1 VRSSEGADGA
11 TVDHPDRSLARRLS
25 GGFEIDAAGQPTI
38 RVTPSGDGW
47 RIDGGEGLRGW
58 TLRRTTSGAE
68 GFVLIGADG
77 RTEAGRTMPL
87 VGAGREAGLKFLM
100 LDDGRLFRI
109 VLCGP
114 RQGGFELLGW
124 ELPGAYLAA
133 QPVENG
139 WTIVPTPACG
149 GLEGLSV
156 RTISILF
163 AAEILDAEEPLRP
176 EAT

>member
-1 VRSSEGADGA
+1 VRSGEGADGA
-11 TVDHPDRSLARRLS
+11 TVDHADRSLVRLLN

-47 RIDGGEGLRGW
+47 RIDGGEGLQDW
-58 TLRRTTSGAE
+58 ALRRTTSEAE
-68 GFVLIGADG
+68 GFILIGPDG
-77 RTEAGRTMPL
+77 RMEVGRTMPL
-87 VGAGREAGLKFLM
+87 VGTGREAGLKFLM

-133 QPVENG
+133 QPVESG

-149 GLEGLSV
+149 GLEDL
-156 RTISILF
+156 RAISILF